1 MRVSGATRSG
11 RSRFRYVQP
20 YYPKWAFPVPVCA
33 AILRSGRSQFRYVQP
48 YYPKWAFL
56 NANAT
61 LSGPATWH
69 LFADDRVVRP
79 GDGLGSAAC
88 LAATPRNTLGAS
100 AAKLRALE
108 RCRRCKQTLGQ
119 AAEADRCAIRTD
131 YSAWRSTVNIRLLVP
146 RMVGA
151 LRMDE
156 ERACPLRYSEY
167 MHGAAPPPAQ
177 RPVL

>member
-1 MRVSGATRSG
+1 VLAALPEVGVPGSGN
-11 RSRFRYVQP
+11 
-20 YYPKWAFPVPVCA
+20 
-33 AILRSGRSQFRYVQP
+33 VQP

-88 LAATPRNTLGAS
+88 LAATPRSPLGAS
-100 AAKLRALE
+100 AARSRALE

-119 AAEADRCAIRTD
+119 AAEADRCAARDGRAT
-131 YSAWRSTVNIRLLVP
+131 ARGAVPLGVRLLMP
-146 RMVGA
+146 
-151 LRMDE
+151 
-156 ERACPLRYSEY
+156 
-167 MHGAAPPPAQ
+167 
-177 RPVL
+177 

>member
-1 MRVSGATRSG
+1 MYGSVAHDAAKRRADGAGRFPNDVKYRSIYPWGDPLLRVARMYDCTCVLAALPEVGVPGSGN
-11 RSRFRYVQP
+11 
-20 YYPKWAFPVPVCA
+20 
-33 AILRSGRSQFRYVQP
+33 VQP

-88 LAATPRNTLGAS
+88 LAATPRSPLGAS
-100 AAKLRALE
+100 AARSRALE

-119 AAEADRCAIRTD
+119 AAEADRCAARAGRAT
-131 YSAWRSTVNIRLLVP
+131 APLWRRAASVRLLMP
-146 RMVGA
+146 
-151 LRMDE
+151 
-156 ERACPLRYSEY
+156 
-167 MHGAAPPPAQ
+167 
-177 RPVL
+177 

>member
-1 MRVSGATRSG
+1 MRVSGAT
-11 RSRFRYVQP
+11 
-20 YYPKWAFPVPVCA
+20 
-33 AILRSGRSQFRYVQP
+33 RSGRSQFRYVQP

-88 LAATPRNTLGAS
+88 LAATPRSPLGAS
-100 AAKLRALE
+100 AARSRALE

-119 AAEADRCAIRTD
+119 AAEADRCAARAGRATAPLWRRAASVRLLMPCMPSTIFRI
-131 YSAWRSTVNIRLLVP
+131 YAWRSPAPSTAAGPLVH
-146 RMVGA
+146 V
-151 LRMDE
+151 
-156 ERACPLRYSEY
+156 
-167 MHGAAPPPAQ
+167 HGK
-177 RPVL
+177 VFS